1 MSSLND
7 QIQQDLKEAM
17 KAKDTLRLTVI
28 RALKA
33 ALTNAAI
40 EKGGLGTELED
51 SEVIAVIRKQL
62 KQRQDSA
69 EQFTAAGRDELAT
82 KEKSEIEILETYLP
96 AQLGAEE
103 IVAMVEAAVAETGAS
118 SKADMGKVMKL
129 VQQRAA
135 GRADGKTL
143 SQQVA
148 KLLS

>member
-7 QIQQDLKEAM
+7 RIQQEMKEAM

-33 ALTNAAI
+33 AVTNAAI

-51 SEVIAVIRKQL
+51 AEVVAVIRKQL

-69 EQFTAAGRDELAT
+69 EQFTSAGRDELAA
-82 KEKSEIEILETYLP
+82 KENSEIEILQAYLP
-96 AQLGAEE
+96 AQLSSDE
-103 IVAMVEAAVAETGAS
+103 IIAIVEAAVSETGAS

-129 VQQRAA
+129 VQEKAA

-143 SQQVA
+143 SQEVA
-148 KLLS
+148 KRLA